1 MFSNLKVYIK
11 KFLFLSQDPVR
22 SIRLVLGN
30 RLEEA
35 VGKSQFIS
43 HALLRCYGLQHRRCN
58 VWRGYFLWFLR
69 FRDSYGLD
77 NLLSGLP
84 LDKII
89 SKVKTKFRNYS
100 PALVLSDFCSAI
112 ATFILLGVVFA
123 HSGTGLKLES
133 PAVVEPPGTSKE
145 KTDSQ
150 PVSFQTAVFGLLVHS
165 ERELNGS
172 NIVMGIYQI
181 QSKEPFL
188 VNLLRPDAEFRNRQ
202 KVLPLLLLHLVIVP
216 GKETRPRLEAKVA
229 AQANML
235 GNRDF
240 QAKIRS
246 TATCIKE
253 VGTDRCP
260 MSPSSVGIL

>member
-1 MFSNLKVYIK
+1 M
-11 KFLFLSQDPVR
+11 
-22 SIRLVLGN
+22 
-30 RLEEA
+30 
-35 VGKSQFIS
+35 
-43 HALLRCYGLQHRRCN
+43 YGLQHRRN
-58 VWRGYFLWFLR
+58 YVRRGYFLWFLR
-69 FRDSYGLD
+69 FRDGDCLD
-77 NLLSGLP
+77 YLLRGLP
-84 LDKII
+84 LYKII

-112 ATFILLGVVFA
+112 ATFILLGVVFTY
-123 HSGTGLKLES
+123 SSTGLKLES
-133 PAVVEPPGTSKE
+133 PAVAEPPGTPQE

-165 ERELNGS
+165 KRELYGS
-172 NIVMGIYQI
+172 NIIMGIYQI

-188 VNLLRPDAEFRNRQ
+188 VNLLRPDAELRNSQ

-229 AQANML
+229 SQANML

-260 MSPSSVGIL
+260 MSPRSVGIL